1 MTTKATA
8 MREWTPEECAA
19 KEREWTQALFTL
31 RLQKST
37 GQLENPMKIAE
48 VRRDIARLKTV
59 ARQAAP
65 KTATTATTAK
75 KA

>member
-8 MREWTPEECAA
+8 MREWTPEECVA

-48 VRRDIARLKTV
+48 VRKDLARLKTV
-59 ARQAAP
+59 ARQAAAP
-65 KTATTATTAK
+65 KTAK